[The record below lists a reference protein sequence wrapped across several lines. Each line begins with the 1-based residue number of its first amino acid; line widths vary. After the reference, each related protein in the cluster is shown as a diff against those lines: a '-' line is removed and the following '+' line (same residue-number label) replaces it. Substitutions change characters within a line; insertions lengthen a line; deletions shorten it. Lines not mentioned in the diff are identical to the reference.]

1 MRLYIDSSALVKLIV
16 TESESQELRSFLSQV
31 SDLIS
36 SNIAR
41 LEVAR
46 FRSIYLDSHSIR
58 SLEDRLSYISMTNSL
73 VSLSIALGLSRI
85 TRALDAIH
93 LASAFWMRNE
103 IVGIITYDKKM
114 SSAAAKLGLP
124 TFSPGLS

>member
-46 FRSIYLDSHSIR
+46 FRNVYLDSHPIR

-73 VSLSIALGLSRI
+73 VSLSIALGLPRI

-93 LASAFWMRNE
+93 LASAFWMRDE
-103 IVGIITYDKKM
+103 IVGIITYDQKM
-114 SSAAAKLGLP
+114 SSAATKLGLP

>member
-16 TESESQELRSFLSQV
+16 TESESQELRSFLSQK

-41 LEVAR
+41 LEVER
-46 FRSIYLDSHSIR
+46 FRSIYLDSHSIN

-73 VSLSIALGLSRI
+73 VSLSIALGLPRI

-93 LASAFWMRNE
+93 LASAFWMRDE
-103 IVGIITYDKKM
+103 IVGIITYDQKM
-114 SSAAAKLGLP
+114 CSAAAKLGLP